1 MPSSPIPALA
11 LSLTLTACAASAPDG
26 VQTAP
31 LPIEARQPCTAPAE
45 LLGGGDWRLIVGRM
59 GDALITC
66 EGRRGLAVQGYDG
79 LAGAVGG

>member
-11 LSLTLTACAASAPDG
+11 LSLTLTTCAGFGPGG
-26 VQTAP
+26 VWTAP
-31 LPIEARQPCTAPAE
+31 LPTEARQPCAAPAD
-45 LLGGGDWRLIVGRM
+45 LLGGDDWRLNVARM

-66 EGRRGLAVQGYDG
+66 EGRRGLAVEAYDG

>member
-1 MPSSPIPALA
+1 VPSLLTPALA
-11 LSLTLTACAASAPDG
+11 LSLSLTTCAGFGPAG

-31 LPIEARQPCTAPAE
+31 LPTEARQPCTAPAD

-66 EGRRGLAVQGYDG
+66 EGWRGLAVQGYDG
-79 LAGAVGG
+79 LAGAVSR

>member
-1 MPSSPIPALA
+1 MPSSLIPALA
-11 LSLTLTACAASAPDG
+11 LSLTLTTCLGSAPGG
-26 VQTAP
+26 VQPAP
-31 LPIEARQPCTAPAE
+31 LPTEARLPCTDPAE
-45 LLGGGDWRLIVGRM
+45 LLGGVDWRLIVGRM

>member
-11 LSLTLTACAASAPDG
+11 LSLTLTTCLGSAPGG
-26 VQTAP
+26 VQPAP
-31 LPIEARQPCTAPAE
+31 LPTEARLPCTDPAE

-66 EGRRGLAVQGYDG
+66 EGRRGLTVEAYDG
-79 LAGAVGG
+79 LTEAVGR